1 MASTLRRY
9 FRGYTSDMPFFALK
23 RCFKLPPM
31 GDSGIFD
38 PKYVESIYK
47 ITFERGAVGIYIPP
61 LPDLD
66 FVQGNYCNLYGQRG
80 LTYFLAF
87 SSHVPPTNT
96 QTPGM
101 FYYFREHEHNVLD
114 DLHLATKEAEA
125 TAFPTVVEAMMRRQK
140 MLAQGPIPNTDD
152 EMTGTSCATW
162 GPTAWNSGKCD
173 METGIWYPDGVPEKS
188 ELLTEAMMRRHAM
201 LPTGPIQGFNPYPNL
216 SSDVDPASLS
226 GEFCGPFS
234 HTCTMGG
241 HTYINQNGVLIDI
254 SPQP

>member
-1 MASTLRRY
+1 MAGTIRRY
-9 FRGYTSDMPFFALK
+9 FRGYASDMPFFALK

-38 PKYVESIYK
+38 PKYVESIYR

-80 LTYFLAF
+80 LTYYLAF

-125 TAFPTVVEAMMRRQK
+125 TAYPTVVEAMMRRQA
-140 MLAQGPIPNTDD
+140 MLAQGPI
-152 EMTGTSCATW
+152 
-162 GPTAWNSGKCD
+162 
-173 METGIWYPDGVPEKS
+173 
-188 ELLTEAMMRRHAM
+188 
-201 LPTGPIQGFNPYPNL
+201 QGYNPYNPFPP
-216 SSDVDPASLS
+216 SGDVDPASLS
-226 GEFCGPFS
+226 EEFCGPFS

-241 HTYINQNGVLIDI
+241 RTYISQNGTLVDI
-254 SPQP
+254 SPQL